1 MTKVQNLPPNAPKSP
16 NSHIL
21 TWGPF
26 GALRGPSGALGG
38 NIVSLKPLP
47 IKSAR
52 KNETFELSM
61 GNTKIF
67 LGVWRV
73 VSMCPTLLNINFSAH
88 FAHIPVPKCA
98 WIAYANQ
105 SWSWSHESSWTNRRD
120 ITREDCTRF
129 SKGQYINLRIK
140 FSCSHLNQKFNI
152 FLFLP

>member
-1 MTKVQNLPPNAPKSP
+1 MKKFSTWPMWKSDFFSLVQPTISRIFWKCMEIFQWPSLM
-16 NSHIL
+16 L
-21 TWGPF
+21 THTGISF
-26 GALRGPSGALGG
+26 
-38 NIVSLKPLP
+38 
-47 IKSAR
+47 
-52 KNETFELSM
+52 
-61 GNTKIF
+61 
-67 LGVWRV
+67 
-73 VSMCPTLLNINFSAH
+73 LNINFSAH

-152 FLFLP
+152 FFISALRINDSF